1 MSFKLLKNLNTLKCR
16 SFSDLLIR
24 NNKEIRTK
32 ITDSSGATL
41 VEVIIGMVILAMLVA
56 GLNAGV
62 ISLVNTNAAS
72 KEIAAASNFGS
83 EKLEELRRGNYNDIE
98 IQVGIR
104 EGMYIVNRYV
114 TEIQL
119 EHKSVRL
126 EIKWPAT
133 IDNPKHTITLSTI
146 IARP

>member
-1 MSFKLLKNLNTLKCR
+1 
-16 SFSDLLIR
+16 
-24 NNKEIRTK
+24 
-32 ITDSSGATL
+32 
-41 VEVIIGMVILAMLVA
+41 MVILAMLVA

-98 IQVGIR
+98 YQLGIR
-104 EGMYIVNRYV
+104 EGIYIVNRYV
-114 TEIQL
+114 TNDGGLTQ
-119 EHKSVRL
+119 KAVRI

-133 IDNPKHTITLSTI
+133 VQNPKHIISLSTI
-146 IARP
+146 IAKP